1 MKLSQLGEFSL
12 IEEIRRATPVGR
24 GVRIGIGDDAA
35 WVDSTLGSSLV
46 TADLLVEGVHFNLK
60 WTSMFELG
68 YKSLAVNLSDIAAM
82 GGVPG
87 YVILSLGIPAH
98 FDSKQVAR
106 FYQGIFA
113 LAKPNRVSLVGGDTN
128 VAKSLTISVC
138 VIGHAPY
145 PHFEERRGLE
155 MALIHKPD
163 LILMDLAMPI
173 LNGFDSTIEI
183 RKIEYLADTPI
194 LCLTAFGDLYDDK
207 ARAAGCN
214 DVLQKPIDFG
224 KLDEILE
231 QHIR

>member
-1 MKLSQLGEFSL
+1 MMAVYL
-12 IEEIRRATPVGR
+12 
-24 GVRIGIGDDAA
+24 
-35 WVDSTLGSSLV
+35 TLNQYEVIQASNGS
-46 TADLLVEGVHFNLK
+46 E
-60 WTSMFELG
+60 
-68 YKSLAVNLSDIAAM
+68 
-82 GGVPG
+82 
-87 YVILSLGIPAH
+87 
-98 FDSKQVAR
+98 
-106 FYQGIFA
+106 
-113 LAKPNRVSLVGGDTN
+113 
-128 VAKSLTISVC
+128 
-138 VIGHAPY
+138 
-145 PHFEERRGLE
+145 GLE